1 LTDDRR
7 PPPSDEIP
15 SLALRRYLNPNTLV
29 PPDSPAQLHFWVD
42 EKPTPPALGTQ
53 TKPRLKIKKKYQ
65 KQEVALAP
73 GESVRIKGPKGSTS
87 QLPPVVPLA
96 TCIPSS
102 IRTAHAS
109 SPPTWLEPDGTPS
122 NKHRAAQ
129 TLWEN
134 AEETSK
140 AEGQPRPR
148 EPRENRDFLRVF
160 VCEMSMRKSGKLSDD
175 AMGRARLWLPP
186 VDEGQKDGP
195 SKKEGAE
202 GEKDKIGSERW
213 TSWSMD
219 DL

>member
-1 LTDDRR
+1 
-7 PPPSDEIP
+7 
-15 SLALRRYLNPNTLV
+15 
-29 PPDSPAQLHFWVD
+29 
-42 EKPTPPALGTQ
+42 
-53 TKPRLKIKKKYQ
+53 
-65 KQEVALAP
+65 LAP
-73 GESVRIKGPKGSTS
+73 QGSVRIPGQKGSTS

-129 TLWEN
+129 TLWES
-134 AEETSK
+134 AEETFK

-160 VCEMSMRKSGKLSDD
+160 VCEMNMRKSGKLSDD
-175 AMGRARLWLPP
+175 ATGRAQLWLPP
-186 VDEGQKDGP
+186 VDEGQKDGRG
-195 SKKEGAE
+195 KKRGSEC
-202 GEKDKIGSERW
+202 EKDKIGSERW
-213 TSWSMD
+213 TCWSMD